1 MDKVHAGGSS
11 LFDFIFISE
20 KLLLVS
26 TIVKMNYFPNQIAF
40 LFLTSLII
48 IDFITNSYY
57 LISF

>member
-48 IDFITNSYY
+48 IDFITN
-57 LISF
+57 